1 MSDENT
7 TSLIVSTLKD
17 KAVLKQQ
24 VYQQGK
30 KSFECLQSVV
40 EELHTSLF
48 EALKDQKEPEVRLQ
62 FQKRG
67 EFECSFTFGGDTLIF
82 HLHTN
87 VFQFERS
94 HPIWQTSYLR
104 EDEKRSFC
112 MVINVYN
119 FLYDSLAYNRGGDIG
134 YLIARIFINVEGHFF
149 VEGKRQLGLLYNNFH
164 QQSVCTGEMKK
175 VLESAVL
182 YTIDFD
188 LLMPT
193 YDRVKAVTVEEIHA
207 TSSILTQK
215 TGKRLGF
222 RFQADQE
229 SEMF

>member
-1 MSDENT
+1 MEDNNT
-7 TSLIVSTLKD
+7 TSLIIKTLRD

-24 VYQQGK
+24 IYQKGK
-30 KSFECLQSVV
+30 AGFECMQSVV
-40 EELHTSLF
+40 ETMYNTLYEELK
-48 EALKDQKEPEVRLQ
+48 EQKEPEVRLQ
-62 FQKRG
+62 FQRRG

-94 HPIWQTSYLR
+94 HPIWQTGYLR
-104 EDEKRSFC
+104 DDEKRSFC

-134 YLIARIFINVEGHFF
+134 YLIARIFINIDGNFF

-164 QQSVCTGEMKK
+164 QQKVCDGEMRK
-175 VLESAVL
+175 VLESALL

-193 YDRVKAVTVEEIHA
+193 YERVKAVTVEEIHA

-229 SEMF
+229 SDMF